1 MIAGGGDD
9 AIVVGQTAAGA
20 SWTTTAV
27 ANGIASHL
35 VIEGDQPGADSGVD
49 TVTVDDT
56 ADTADD
62 TGTLTST
69 LLSGIFAGA
78 GADMTYADLEF
89 LTIHLGNAT
98 AGNTFTVES
107 THGTVANVAE
117 TVIDSGTGA
126 DHFNVE
132 TIAGKTTIDGGDGAD
147 TFRVGTATGPA
158 TASAPRR

>member
-1 MIAGGGDD
+1 
-9 AIVVGQTAAGA
+9 
-20 SWTTTAV
+20 
-27 ANGIASHL
+27 
-35 VIEGDQPGADSGVD
+35 
-49 TVTVDDT
+49 
-56 ADTADD
+56 
-62 TGTLTST
+62 
-69 LLSGIFAGA
+69 
-78 GADMTYADLEF
+78 MTYTDLEF

-147 TFRVGTATGPA
+147 TFRVGTATGPGRQRRHLDA
-158 TASAPRR
+158 ERHPRQLALPARRGEHDRRRHARDPRRRRRRGGRRRGPADAPRP